1 MVSSFFVVYL
11 ELFLQLQCMP
21 SPSLESHALFLH
33 LLLLLKHPVSVLHG
47 YVNCLQGVFIFQL
60 GRIVHYS
67 YPCIF
72 LFLVWYKSKV

>member
-33 LLLLLKHPVSVLHG
+33 LLLLLLALHLAK
-47 YVNCLQGVFIFQL
+47 CLQDVFIFQL

-67 YPCIF
+67 NSFLF